1 MWKYLAI
8 WLGNLG
14 ISVLATIGEAIPPPS
29 DGLIKAA
36 YDWSSGLAAMSDR
49 ALWLF
54 FLGVILY
61 AAWWNDKRK
70 EKQLERYRAMV
81 DERLAKAVV
90 VMERLERWLN
100 ERSH

>member
-1 MWKYLAI
+1 MAT
-8 WLGNLG
+8 LGQ
-14 ISVLATIGEAIPPPS
+14 APAPTS
-29 DGLIKAA
+29 DNLIKSA
-36 YDWSSGLAAMSDR
+36 YEGANTLAAMSDR

-100 ERSH
+100 ERPH